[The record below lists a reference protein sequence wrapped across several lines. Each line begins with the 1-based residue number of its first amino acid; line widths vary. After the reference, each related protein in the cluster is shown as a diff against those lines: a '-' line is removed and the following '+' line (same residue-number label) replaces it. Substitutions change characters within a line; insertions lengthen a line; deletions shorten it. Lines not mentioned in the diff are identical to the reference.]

1 MITTYQIRN
10 VLRIYGNQLK
20 KRTMLLQESPAQ
32 ASKQPDIIDI
42 SGEARR
48 RQMLDQISNNIVSNI
63 TREEYLTKEKN
74 NITQDNILLSPDGEG
89 GQL

>member
-20 KRTMLLQESPAQ
+20 KRTMLLQENPAH
-32 ASKQPDIIDI
+32 ASKPSDTIDI

-48 RQMLDQISNNIVSNI
+48 RQMLNQVSNI
-63 TREEYLTKEKN
+63 FVS
-74 NITQDNILLSPDGEG
+74 NITQDNILLNPDGKG
-89 GQL
+89 